1 LKKKEEDD
9 DNDDISSLFRL
20 SDKVAVVTGGS
31 RGIGAAI
38 TYRLAQAGADVAIVH
53 SGRKTPRDLTRSIG
67 KLGRTV
73 ATLSDS
79 DVSEDSVAR
88 RVVREVIERFGHVDI
103 LVNCAGIYPHSL
115 PERTTEA
122 EWDRVLDTNLKGAF
136 LCSREVAKEM
146 TKARRGGR
154 MVNIASIDAFVPERD
169 FAHYDASKAGLVGLT
184 RSLALSWGRH
194 RINVNA
200 VAPGLVDTGDL
211 REVAGKRAEAF
222 ERFAPLGGVL
232 KPEDVANLV
241 LFLCSEAASKITGQ
255 TIVID
260 SGVTLSGYTTLL
272 DRES

>member
-1 LKKKEEDD
+1 MKKNDD
-9 DNDDISSLFRL
+9 DVSSLFRL
-20 SDKVAVVTGGS
+20 DGRVAVVTGGS

-38 TYRLAQAGADVAIVH
+38 TYRLAQAGADVAVVH
-53 SGRKTPRDLTRSIG
+53 SGHETPTGLRRSIE

-73 ATLSDS
+73 ATLPGS
-79 DVSEDSVAR
+79 DVSKDSVAR
-88 RVVREVIERFGHVDI
+88 RVVREVIEKFGYVDI
-103 LVNCAGIYPHSL
+103 LVNNAGIYPHSL

-136 LCSREVAKEM
+136 LCSREVARHM
-146 TKARRGGR
+146 AKARRRRGGR
-154 MVNIASIDAFVPERD
+154 IVNIASIDAFIPERD

-184 RSLALSWGRH
+184 RSLALSWGRY

-200 VAPGLVDTGDL
+200 VAPGLVDTGNL
-211 REVAGKRAEAF
+211 REVAGPRAEAF
-222 ERFAPLGGVL
+222 ERFSPLGEVP

-272 DRES
+272 PRES

>member
-1 LKKKEEDD
+1 MKKNNNKDD
-9 DNDDISSLFRL
+9 DVVSQLFTL
-20 SDKVAVVTGGS
+20 SGRVAVVTGGS

-38 TYRLAQAGADVAIVH
+38 AYRLAQAGADVAIVH
-53 SGRKTPRDLTRSIG
+53 SGHETPSGLTRSIE

-73 ATLSDS
+73 ANLPDS
-79 DVSEDSVAR
+79 DVSKDSVAR
-88 RVVREVIERFGHVDI
+88 RVVREVIEKFGYVDI
-103 LVNCAGIYPHSL
+103 LVNNAGIYPHSL

-136 LCSREVAKEM
+136 LCSREAARHM
-146 TKARRGGR
+146 AKARRGGR
-154 MVNIASIDAFVPERD
+154 IVNMASIDAFIPEHD

-184 RSLALSWGRH
+184 RSLALSWGRY

-200 VAPGLVDTGDL
+200 VAPGLVDTGNL
-211 REVAGKRAEAF
+211 REVAGPRAIAF
-222 ERFAPLGGVL
+222 ERFSPLGGIP

-260 SGVTLSGYTTLL
+260 SGVSLSGYTTLL
-272 DRES
+272 DHES